1 MTGCLPF
8 TGPVTV
14 LPQRLFILSAFTR
27 FRSLMIEPELLMM
40 PPLRLDGLK
49 NPALV
54 KGPLLMSL
62 AKSPR
67 TKLGSASLSTV
78 PELVN
83 TAPAPLVIS
92 PVMLLILPPARLDRE
107 SPSFFNSLC

>member
-1 MTGCLPF
+1 M
-8 TGPVTV
+8 
-14 LPQRLFILSAFTR
+14 
-27 FRSLMIEPELLMM
+27 MIEFELLMM

-54 KGPLLMSL
+54 KDPLLMSL

-67 TKLGSASLSTV
+67 TKLKSASLSTV
-78 PELVN
+78 PELVD

-92 PVMLLILPPARLDRE
+92 PVMLLNLPPARLDRE
-107 SPSFFNSLC
+107 SPSFFNSLR